1 MLMTTVVKT
10 NKKSCSCLSCELRE
24 LVFSSLDDEDIN
36 IVCEAREERA
46 YARGEIIHREGDLI
60 HDFKYLKTGL
70 VKLYKSTNEGEEQ
83 IITIFASTHGY
94 TDTLKKEEVGRF
106 KKFLLKYLHQKHPE
120 IMRNFSKNPELT
132 PELEKE
138 FEALIKEFF
147 EEVYLLQY
155 HPEVY
160 HAEKERREARAA
172 IEATEKKAARA
183 K

>member
-1 MLMTTVVKT
+1 M
-10 NKKSCSCLSCELRE
+10 KKVAGPLRLDLAQFRE
-24 LVFSSLDDEDIN
+24 LAAFSQFSKDLD
-36 IVCEAREERA
+36 RA
-46 YARGEIIHREGDLI
+46 TQEQLARGERLVEL
-60 HDFKYLKTGL
+60 LKQPQHAPMA
-70 VKLYKSTNEGEEQ
+70 VEDQ

-120 IMRNFSKNPELT
+120 IMRNFSKNPDFT

-160 HAEKERREARAA
+160 HAEKDRREARAA
-172 IEATEKKAARA
+172 IEAAEKKAAAGKA